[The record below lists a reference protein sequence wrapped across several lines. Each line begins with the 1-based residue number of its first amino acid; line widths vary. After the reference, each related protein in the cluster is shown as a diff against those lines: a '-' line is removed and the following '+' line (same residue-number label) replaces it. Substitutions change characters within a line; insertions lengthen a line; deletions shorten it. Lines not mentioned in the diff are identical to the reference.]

1 MKPETVDILD
11 PDLYLAGAPHER
23 FALLRRQAPVYW
35 HPEPAGRGFWAITRH
50 ADVARISRDPA
61 AFCSGRGL
69 FIEDFPPG
77 DMRANPDVM
86 IMMDPPRHGRFRAL
100 VNKGFTPRVIQRLE
114 GRVRELVNSLIDDA
128 LARGGCDFASDIAG
142 ELPLSVILEMLGVP
156 REDQGQMLDWTTRF
170 FGASDPEYGVTPDE
184 LKAVLH
190 NMNAYAHKLAE
201 QRRNAPRDDM
211 LSLLMAAEVD
221 GERLS
226 YTEFGGFFNLLLTAG
241 HDTTKNLLSNGM
253 LTLLEHPDQRRRLL
267 EDPALLPTAIEE
279 MLRFTPPVYYF
290 RRSAV
295 RDTEIGG
302 QRIAAGDKV
311 VLWYVS
317 ANRDEEVFSDPQTF
331 DVGRTPNEH
340 LSFGVGPHVCLGLAL
355 ARLEARVAFEELLR
369 RLPEMELA
377 GPVVRLR
384 SNWVSGVKSMP
395 VRCARAA
402 G

>member
-1 MKPETVDILD
+1 MKPGSVDVLD
-11 PDLYLAGAPHER
+11 PDLYLSGAPHDR
-23 FALLRRQAPVYW
+23 FEILRRQAPVYW
-35 HPEPAGRGFWAITRH
+35 HPEPDGRGFWAITRH
-50 ADVARISRDPA
+50 ADVARVSRDPA

-77 DMRANPDVM
+77 DMRNNPDTM

-100 VNKGFTPRVIQRLE
+100 VSKGFTPRVIQRLE
-114 GRVRELVNSLIDDA
+114 EHVRELVTTLIDEA
-128 LARGGCDFASDIAG
+128 IERGGCDFANDIAG
-142 ELPLSVILEMLGVP
+142 KLPLYVILEMLGVP
-156 REDQGQMLDWTTRF
+156 REDQEQMIVWTTQF
-170 FGASDPEYGVTPDE
+170 FGAGDPEVGVTPEE
-184 LKAVLH
+184 LNASLH
-190 NMNAYAHKLAE
+190 NMNVYAHQLAE
-201 QRRNAPRDDM
+201 ERRKAPRDDM

-221 GERLS
+221 GQKLS

-241 HDTTKNLLSNGM
+241 HDTTKNLISNGM
-253 LTLLEHPDQRRRLL
+253 LTLIEHPDQRRRLL
-267 EDPALLPTAIEE
+267 DDPSLFPTAIEE

-290 RRSAV
+290 RRTAV
-295 RDTEIGG
+295 QDIEMGG

-317 ANRDEEVFSDPQTF
+317 ANRDEAVFKDPHTF

-369 RLPEMELA
+369 RLPELA
-377 GPVVRLR
+377 LDGPVVRLR

-395 VRCARAA
+395 VQRARAA